1 MMSYYFVR
9 IPKLPRDISHQSG
22 AVTLIEY
29 AAREGQMIQ
38 PGEVIA
44 VVENWWARMQLKAI
58 GPGLLSKTFFASG
71 TAINEGDPLAI
82 LICDPEDGPKND
94 ATCELTVVKA
104 VRPKPSIRT

>member
-29 AAREGQMIQ
+29 AAREGQMIG

-44 VVENWWARMQLKAI
+44 VVENWWARMHLKAI

-94 ATCELTVVKA
+94 ATCELTVVKTI
-104 VRPKPSIRT
+104 RPKPSIRT